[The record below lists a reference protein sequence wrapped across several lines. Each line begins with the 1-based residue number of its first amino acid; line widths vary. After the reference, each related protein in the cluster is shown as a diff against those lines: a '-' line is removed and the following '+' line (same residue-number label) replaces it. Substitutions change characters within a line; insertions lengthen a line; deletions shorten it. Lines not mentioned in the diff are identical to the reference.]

1 MRMNIIEIKNL
12 TKRYKNRLVVDN
24 LNFEIKEGC
33 MFGFLGPNGAGKS
46 TSISMICGL
55 VKPSLGDIKVN
66 GYSIVKEKSKAQK
79 SIGLVPQNIALY
91 TSLTAMDNLKFFGGM
106 YGLKGKILKERIDE
120 ALQIAGLSDRR
131 NDKINTFSGGMKRR
145 INIASAIMHHPK
157 VIIMDEPTV
166 GIDPQSRNHILK
178 SAKYLNEEYR
188 STIIYTSHYMEE
200 VEFLCNDIVIL
211 DEGRVITKGTKE
223 EVKRSAIEVESLELK
238 VANITPIIIEKIKTI
253 EGVKGVDFVEDSLN
267 ITIKNPQDKLQK
279 IIEILINDSA
289 KIYNINVTEPNLE
302 SVFLSL
308 TGKKLRD

>member
-200 VEFLCNDIVIL
+200 VEFLCNDIIIL